1 MTVGNPRSARDV
13 PTIWSRGFVF
23 VLVINLV
30 INIAQYMMIALVP
43 KFAESLGASSVTVGV
58 VTGIFAVTAL
68 AVRPVVGPATFRFR
82 KNILLGVTVVIILL
96 AFVCYSFADSIP
108 LLITGRLLH
117 GIGMGFL
124 APIALVLASE
134 TLPESKMA
142 SGISVFSLGQAVAMA
157 AGPSIG
163 LALEQALNYRATF
176 LISAGV
182 MIVALAM
189 SVGITS
195 GPPLEKKGAGFS
207 WNRLIATEALLPAA
221 VIFLLAG
228 AYSAVNSF
236 IVLYGEALGVAE
248 IGLFFT
254 AYAISMLISRPIAGR
269 VADRFGLSAVIIPGI
284 VLFGAAFVM
293 ISCARTL
300 PAFVI
305 AGVISSLGYG
315 VCQPAI
321 QSLALL
327 AVDKDRRGVA
337 GSTNYMGVD
346 LAYLVMPIAAG
357 SVVSAVQ
364 SHGTAVTDAY
374 SVMFLVMIIPVLLGL
389 GVYVAFTR
397 RKAR

>member
-1 MTVGNPRSARDV
+1 MTVHNRRAVRGL
-13 PTIWSRGFVF
+13 PTIWSRGFVH
-23 VLVINLV
+23 VLTINLI

-43 KFAESLGASSVTVGV
+43 KFAESLGASSVMVGV

-82 KNILLGVTVVIILL
+82 KNILLAGTTATILL
-96 AFVCYSFADSIP
+96 AFVCYGFADNVQ
-108 LLITGRLLH
+108 LVITGRLLH
-117 GIGMGFL
+117 GLGMGFL

-134 TLPESKMA
+134 ALPESRMA
-142 SGISVFSLGQAVAMA
+142 SGISVFSLGQAIAMA
-157 AGPSIG
+157 AGPSAG
-163 LALEQALNYRATF
+163 LALVQAVGYRPTF

-182 MIVALAM
+182 MFVALVM
-189 SVGITS
+189 SLRIGS
-195 GPPLEKKGAGFS
+195 EPPLETKGFGFS
-207 WNRLIATEALLPAA
+207 WNRVVAVEALLPAA

-228 AYSAVNSF
+228 AYSAVNAF
-236 IVLYGEALGVAE
+236 IVLYGEALGVAD

-269 VADRFGLSAVIIPGI
+269 VADRYGLSAVIVPGI
-284 VLFGAAFVM
+284 VLFGVAFVM
-293 ISCARTL
+293 ISYARTL
-300 PAFVI
+300 PMFLV

-327 AVDKDRRGVA
+327 AVDKGRRGVA

-357 SVVSAVQ
+357 WIVSAVQ
-364 SHGTAVTDAY
+364 SHGEPATDAY
-374 SVMFLVMIIPVLLGL
+374 SLMYLIMIIPVVLGL
-389 GVYVAFTR
+389 GVYLAFAR
-397 RKAR
+397 RPR